1 VAIKLGE
8 LAVRYGCELR
18 GDPDVEVDSVGT
30 LDGAGPGAISF
41 LANPG
46 YRSFL
51 ATTSAAAVILADE
64 EAADCPV
71 ACLVT
76 KQPYVVYAQ
85 VAAELYPPAPLSPGV
100 HPGVVCG
107 SGARIPDSAEISAGV
122 VLGDNVSLGE
132 RSRIGPNC
140 VIGDHAVMGADTR
153 LLANVTLC
161 SDVQL
166 GDRCLIHPG
175 AVIGAD
181 GFGNARSDTGWIKV
195 PQVGSV
201 VLGNDVE
208 IGANTTIDRG
218 AIGDTVL
225 GNGVRIDNL
234 CQIGHNVTIGDHTA
248 MAAMSGISGSSRVG
262 ARCMIAGQSGISG
275 HVSIVDDVILL
286 GSSGVAK
293 SISKPGVYA
302 SMFSIEEAGTWRR
315 LLARFNRLDI
325 YAKKIKEIEAT
336 LKKLSK

>member
-1 VAIKLGE
+1 
-8 LAVRYGCELR
+8 
-18 GDPDVEVDSVGT
+18 
-30 LDGAGPGAISF
+30 
-41 LANPG
+41 
-46 YRSFL
+46 
-51 ATTSAAAVILADE
+51 
-64 EAADCPV
+64 
-71 ACLVT
+71 
-76 KQPYVVYAQ
+76 
-85 VAAELYPPAPLSPGV
+85 V

-315 LLARFNRLDI
+315 LLARFKRLDI